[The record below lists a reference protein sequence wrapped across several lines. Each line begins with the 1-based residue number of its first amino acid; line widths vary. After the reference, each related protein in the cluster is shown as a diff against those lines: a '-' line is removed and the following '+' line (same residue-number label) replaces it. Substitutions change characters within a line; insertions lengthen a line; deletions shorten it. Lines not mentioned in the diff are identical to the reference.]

1 MGFGGGARG
10 IGAAAGA
17 GFTGGL
23 NALGAG
29 AAGAGAGA
37 GAVFC
42 PGLQTPGLGAE
53 KNNDFYMFIWSHVKA
68 KALPAV

>member
-29 AAGAGAGA
+29 AAGAGA